1 MVKYTSHPPD
11 GAQSRTVPCRGQKS
25 ASNGAEGEIKQGNQ
39 TEPIRCAGPPA
50 RGRRTSDPS
59 PQPPPKATQ
68 ALSPA
73 TPGHPSP
80 HTCEI
85 VGPLVQNPLHAS
97 EPGAAHPSGPAPAA
111 AMGEARSLG
120 SPSRHAAA
128 PPQAPPAGT
137 EPPSVRARRR
147 DVAAL
152 TGPDGGRRV
161 ELGGREAR
169 AQTSPGE
176 PRQRRRQSRDR
187 GRPPVRPS
195 AVQLLPPAPQRSLL
209 LAGLSFPPRALRLFS
224 LTPTSFSLPG

>member
-1 MVKYTSHPPD
+1 MVRSLELSPAEARKALPMGQRERLNRGTK
-11 GAQSRTVPCRGQKS
+11 QSRFAVR
-25 ASNGAEGEIKQGNQ
+25 I
-39 TEPIRCAGPPA
+39 PPA

-120 SPSRHAAA
+120 SPSQHAAA